1 MYHSL
6 QAVERAL
13 LCSLPLLHCL
23 NGCWENQQRFTDT
36 RNKKKKKQAH
46 SSVFRMIGIPSNPLS
61 VCRTENADTSKWY
74 KYVCNSP
81 TVGALV
87 TRVTTVTLVTWD
99 LRSINSPCT
108 QATTTSLG
116 CTFGFRTMNPSLP
129 SCFMCPV
136 WYGWSPTLFPSH
148 WLDTPPPSHK
158 RMTRYYVHSLR

>member
-1 MYHSL
+1 MSQLHSRTVCLHTYSKMYHSL

-23 NGCWENQQRFTDT
+23 NGCWENQQKFTDI

-61 VCRTENADTSKWY
+61 VCRTENADTSTRQ

-87 TRVTTVTLVTWD
+87 TRVTMVTLVTLVTWD
-99 LRSINSPCT
+99 LWSINSPRT

-116 CTFGFRTMNPSLP
+116 CTFGYRTMNL
-129 SCFMCPV
+129 
-136 WYGWSPTLFPSH
+136 GWHGSTGVLGVVYLQHEFY
-148 WLDTPPPSHK
+148 
-158 RMTRYYVHSLR
+158 R